1 MYQKL
6 TLIGHTGEQPE
17 LRYTNDAVAVTSF
30 SLATNKKWR
39 DANGNDHERTRWYR
53 VTCWRRTAEVVCQ
66 YVKKGSLL
74 MVEADDIVASAY
86 KSQDGEPRASLEVQA
101 SEVKFL
107 QLDRQ
112 PRNNNDF
119 VAPPESESSEDIPF

>member
-17 LRYTNDAVAVTSF
+17 LRYTNDGVAVTSF
-30 SLATNKKWR
+30 SLATNKKWK
-39 DANGNDHERTRWYR
+39 DQQGNDHERTRWYR
-53 VTCWRRTAEVVCQ
+53 VTCWRRTAETVCQ

-74 MVEADDIVASAY
+74 MVEADDITASAY
-86 KSQDGEPRASLEVQA
+86 KDNDGEPRASMEVQA
-101 SEVKFL
+101 REVKFL

-112 PRNNNDF
+112 PRQNNDF
-119 VAPPESESSEDIPF
+119 TALPDDNGDIPF